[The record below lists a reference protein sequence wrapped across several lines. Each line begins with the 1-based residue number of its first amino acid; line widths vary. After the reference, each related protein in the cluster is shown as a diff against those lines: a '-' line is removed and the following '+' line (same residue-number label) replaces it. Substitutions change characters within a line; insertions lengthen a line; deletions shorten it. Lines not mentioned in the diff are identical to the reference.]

1 MSNVLDRAPL
11 AVDQT
16 TLSEEA
22 LDDFLDVLTGHMKP
36 KAARKAREELEA
48 FADRLET
55 WQGCRLP
62 ANVTPLRGP
71 RGVEQAR
78 ATEAQRRERAERAAA
93 IRALIGRA
101 F

>member
-1 MSNVLDRAPL
+1 MSNVLDRPRA
-11 AVDQT
+11 ADIQT
-16 TLSEEA
+16 TASEAA
-22 LDDFLDVLTGHMKP
+22 LDEVLCALVSSMKP
-36 KAARKAREELEA
+36 KAARKARRALEDYA
-48 FADRLET
+48 ERLET

-78 ATEAQRRERAERAAA
+78 ASEAQRRERAEEAAA